1 MTVQSLEGDPDLG
14 ATSALITTS
23 RWPNCLAWS
32 QYRCLV
38 LLDASFAAAHGRSS
52 CITGPSA
59 CFRVHALRDI
69 LPFWLHHRDTHGE
82 GISNED
88 TVATTWLGK
97 RGWGRGYVTDCHVET
112 SAPSNLL
119 PWIRQQVSHVNMP
132 HRRPMSTDCPKCRWY
147 RGWGNERVTDWTYTI
162 DQGQCYL
169 WWTVRDE
176 FFDAILKQT
185 CFVRSSDCSLILP
198 AHSNG
203 SLVSSSQLF
212 TTTSEC
218 RAVTTDGTI

>member
-1 MTVQSLEGDPDLG
+1 
-14 ATSALITTS
+14 
-23 RWPNCLAWS
+23 
-32 QYRCLV
+32 V